1 MKKIIL
7 LFVITLIGY
16 HTQAQDN
23 NYAKGRLML
32 GGNVA
37 FTNAQFETTIN
48 GATGTTS
55 QTVFNVSPQLGYF
68 ITQGFAITLNADFN
82 FSDASTRVSLQPG
95 IRAYV
100 YNDLFVMANVGFG
113 QTTLTDS
120 DIRLNS
126 FNWQIG
132 VGYSFFLAPNV
143 ALEPGLYY
151 QYTRDTNT
159 AVNSSKTIGR
169 IINLGLGLK
178 IFL

>member
-1 MKKIIL
+1 
-7 LFVITLIGY
+7 
-16 HTQAQDN
+16 
-23 NYAKGRLML
+23 
-32 GGNVA
+32 
-37 FTNAQFETTIN
+37 
-48 GATGTTS
+48 
-55 QTVFNVSPQLGYF
+55 
-68 ITQGFAITLNADFN
+68 
-82 FSDASTRVSLQPG
+82 
-95 IRAYV
+95 
-100 YNDLFVMANVGFG
+100 MANVGFG

-120 DIRLNS
+120 DIRINS